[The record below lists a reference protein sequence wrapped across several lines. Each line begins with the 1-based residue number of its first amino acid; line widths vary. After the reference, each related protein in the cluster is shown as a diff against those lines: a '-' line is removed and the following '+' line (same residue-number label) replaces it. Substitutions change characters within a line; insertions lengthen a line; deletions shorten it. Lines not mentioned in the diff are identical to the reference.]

1 MGTKLLIGADLV
13 PTKTNADLFAAGDV
27 LRLVGEELLSRLQS
41 ADFIAMNLEVPLTD
55 RAAPIRKCGP
65 CLMASPETAEG
76 LRKIDPY
83 FFTLA
88 NNHILDQGAEGL
100 RSTMKILREKGI
112 AFAGAGENLEEAS
125 RPYLTRIG
133 SSRVGFY
140 CCAEHEF
147 SIAGEN
153 RPGANPYDPLE
164 SFDHVRRLKADCD
177 YCIVLYHGGKE
188 CYRYPSPM
196 LQRVF
201 RKFAECGADLV
212 IAQHTH
218 CVGCMERYQGSTL
231 VYGQGNFLFDDSN
244 SEYWKSSLLLQ
255 VDLNSKELE
264 YIPLVKKGELVR
276 EASGEEREEIL
287 SGFLARSEEIKSP
300 DFVEDRYARFARE
313 MEHDYLFR
321 FSGRLSKVFLFRIL
335 NKLTSYRFLK
345 LFYQDRYRASI
356 ENVLECEAHREL
368 AAKALRG
375 REE

>member
-13 PTKTNADLFAAGDV
+13 PTKSNTGLFAAGDA
-27 LRLVGEELLSRLQS
+27 LRLVGEELLSRLRA

-65 CLMASPETAEG
+65 CLIAPQETAEG
-76 LRKIDPY
+76 LREIDPY

-100 RSTMKILREKGI
+100 RSTMKTLREKGI

-133 SSRVGFY
+133 SCRVGFY

-153 RPGANPYDPLE
+153 SPGANPYDPLE

-276 EASGEEREEIL
+276 EASGKEREEIL

-313 MEHDYLFR
+313 MDKEYYRR
-321 FSGRLSKVFLFRIL
+321 FAGKSGKSFLTRALDKMTHYGFIR
-335 NKLTSYRFLK
+335 SRFP
-345 LFYQDRYRASI
+345 DECRAVI
-356 ENVLECEAHREL
+356 ENVLDCEAHREL
-368 AAKALRG
+368 AARAMKD
-375 REE
+375 

>member
-13 PTKTNADLFAAGDV
+13 PTKSNTGLFAAGDV
-27 LRLVGEELLSRLQS
+27 LRLVGEELLSRLRA

-65 CLMASPETAEG
+65 CLIAPPETAEG
-76 LRKIDPY
+76 LREIDPY

-100 RSTMKILREKGI
+100 RSTMKTLREKGI

-133 SSRVGFY
+133 SCRVGFY

-153 RPGANPYDPLE
+153 SPGANPYDPLE

-231 VYGQGNFLFDDSN
+231 VYGQGNFLFDASN

-255 VDLNSKELE
+255 LDLNSKELE

-276 EASGEEREEIL
+276 EASGKEREEIL

-313 MEHDYLFR
+313 MDKEYYRR
-321 FSGRLSKVFLFRIL
+321 FAGKSGKSFLTRALDKMTHYGFIR
-335 NKLTSYRFLK
+335 SRFP
-345 LFYQDRYRASI
+345 DECRAVI
-356 ENVLECEAHREL
+356 ENVLDCEAHREL
-368 AAKALRG
+368 AARAMKD
-375 REE
+375 

>member
-1 MGTKLLIGADLV
+1 MSVQLLIGADIV
-13 PTKTNADLFAAGDV
+13 PTKSNAELFAAGDV
-27 LRLVGEELLSRLQS
+27 LRLVGEELLSRLQA
-41 ADFIAMNLEVPLTD
+41 ADFVAMNLEVPLTD

-65 CLMASPETAEG
+65 CLIAPPETAEG

-100 RSTMKILREKGI
+100 RSTMKALREKGI

-125 RPYLTRIG
+125 RPYLARIG
-133 SSRVGFY
+133 SCRVGIY

-147 SIAGEN
+147 SIAGKD

-201 RKFAECGADLV
+201 RKFADCGADLV

-244 SEYWKSSLLLQ
+244 SEYWKSSLLLR
-255 VDLNSKELE
+255 VDLNSRELAF
-264 YIPLVKKGELVR
+264 IPLVKKGELVR

-287 SGFLARSEEIKSP
+287 SGFLARSEEIESP
-300 DFVEDRYARFARE
+300 DFVEERYAEFARE
-313 MEHDYLFR
+313 MDKEYYRR
-321 FSGRLSKVFLFRIL
+321 FAGKTGKRFLTRAL
-335 NKLTSYRFLK
+335 DKLTHYGFIRSMYP
-345 LFYQDRYRASI
+345 DEYRAVI
-356 ENVLECEAHREL
+356 ENVLDCEAHREL
-368 AAKALRG
+368 AARVMKD
-375 REE
+375 

>member
-1 MGTKLLIGADLV
+1 MSAQLLIGADIV
-13 PTKTNADLFAAGDV
+13 PTKSNVDLFVAGDV
-27 LRLVGEELLSRLQS
+27 LSLVGEELLSRLQA
-41 ADFIAMNLEVPLTD
+41 ADFVSMNLEVPLTN

-65 CLMASPETAEG
+65 CLIAPPETAEG
-76 LRKIDPY
+76 LQKINPY

-100 RSTMKILREKGI
+100 RSTMDVLREKRI

-125 RPYLTRIG
+125 RPFVVQIASCRI
-133 SSRVGFY
+133 GFY

-147 SIAGEN
+147 SIAGE
-153 RPGANPYDPLE
+153 RSPGANPYDPLE
-164 SFDHVRRLKADCD
+164 SFDHVRRLKENCD
-177 YCIVLYHGGKE
+177 YCVVLYHGGKE

-201 RKFAECGADLV
+201 HKFADCGADLV

-231 VYGQGNFLFDDSN
+231 VYGQGNFLFDDADN
-244 SEYWKSSLLLQ
+244 EYWKSSLLLQ

-264 YIPLVKKGELVR
+264 FIPLVKKGERVR
-276 EASGEEREEIL
+276 EATGEEREKIL
-287 SGFLARSEEIKSP
+287 SGFLTRSEEIKSP

-321 FSGRLSKVFLFRIL
+321 FSGRLAKTFLVRVL

-375 REE
+375 KQI

>member
-13 PTKTNADLFAAGDV
+13 PTKSNTGLFAAGDV
-27 LRLVGEELLSRLQS
+27 LRLVGEELLSRLRA

-65 CLMASPETAEG
+65 CLIAPPETAEG
-76 LRKIDPY
+76 LREIDPY

-100 RSTMKILREKGI
+100 RSTMKTLREKGI
-112 AFAGAGENLEEAS
+112 AFAGAGENREEAS

-133 SSRVGFY
+133 SCRVGFY

-153 RPGANPYDPLE
+153 SPGANPYDPLE

-231 VYGQGNFLFDDSN
+231 VYGQGNFLFDASN

-255 VDLNSKELE
+255 LDLNSKELE

-276 EASGEEREEIL
+276 EASGKEREEIL

-313 MEHDYLFR
+313 MDKEYYRR
-321 FSGRLSKVFLFRIL
+321 FAGKSGKSFLTRALDKMTHYGFIR
-335 NKLTSYRFLK
+335 SRFP
-345 LFYQDRYRASI
+345 DECRAVI
-356 ENVLECEAHREL
+356 ENVLDCEAHREL
-368 AAKALRG
+368 AARAMKD
-375 REE
+375 

>member
-13 PTKTNADLFAAGDV
+13 PTKSNTGLFAAGDV
-27 LRLVGEELLSRLQS
+27 LRLVGEELLSRLRA

-76 LRKIDPY
+76 LREIDPY

-100 RSTMKILREKGI
+100 RSTMKALREKGI

-133 SSRVGFY
+133 SCRVGFY

-153 RPGANPYDPLE
+153 SPGANPYDPLE

-212 IAQHTH
+212 IAQHSH

-231 VYGQGNFLFDDSN
+231 VYGQGNFLFDGSN

-255 VDLNSKELE
+255 LDLNSKELE

-276 EASGEEREEIL
+276 EASGKEREEIL

-313 MEHDYLFR
+313 MDKEYYRR
-321 FSGRLSKVFLFRIL
+321 FAGKSGKSFLTRALDKMTHYGFIR
-335 NKLTSYRFLK
+335 SRFP
-345 LFYQDRYRASI
+345 DECRAVI
-356 ENVLECEAHREL
+356 ENVLDCEAHREL
-368 AAKALRG
+368 AARAMKD
-375 REE
+375 